1 MTLEEHKEIN
11 ILELTRA
18 DIRKKHEA
26 EVVTDEFIT
35 EHISVVES
43 IASTILGMGKVPPC
57 IEFNDLVSWGVE
69 GLIKA
74 KKNFKGD
81 KGAQFK
87 TYAYY
92 RIRGEILD
100 KIRSEWQHRNPG
112 DYEDYRRKIQEKIAE
127 VAIGH
132 LENADGDSTTVQE
145 SMHTLIENSGM
156 VFMISAEEYELESDK
171 KGTQNPEV
179 EHVDESSGVLWE
191 EIKNLTN
198 EEQEIVDM
206 FYVRGLKQVEI
217 ADRLNYSRSKVCRL
231 HMQVLGKLRNRL
243 NKRYNE

>member
-1 MTLEEHKEIN
+1 MRSRDVNISQLHQEE
-11 ILELTRA
+11 L
-18 DIRKKHEA
+18 RKKHEA
-26 EVVTDEFIT
+26 GSVSNEFVQ
-35 EHISVVES
+35 EHMSMVES
-43 IASTILGMGKVPPC
+43 ISSTILGMGKVPPC
-57 IEFNDLVSWGVE
+57 IEFDDLISWGIE

-112 DYEDYRRKIQEKIAE
+112 DYDEYRKRVQGRIADM
-127 VAIGH
+127 AIDQ
-132 LENADGDSTTVQE
+132 LENTDVDSSIQSTVHSVIE
-145 SMHTLIENSGM
+145 SSGM
-156 VFMISAEEYELESDK
+156 VFMISAEDYDLESEK
-171 KGTQNPEV
+171 KGTKNPEV
-179 EHVDESSGVLWE
+179 EQVDESPGVLWE
-191 EIKNLTN
+191 EIKSLTS
-198 EEQEIVDM
+198 EEQEILDM

-231 HMQVLGKLRNRL
+231 HMQVLSKLRNRL

>member
-1 MTLEEHKEIN
+1 MSNDKEIN
-11 ILELTRA
+11 VAQLSQAELHKT
-18 DIRKKHEA
+18 HEA
-26 EVVTDEFIT
+26 SVISDEFIT
-35 EHISVVES
+35 EHMSMVES

-57 IEFNDLVSWGVE
+57 IEFNDLISWGIE

-74 KKNFKGD
+74 KKNFRGD

-100 KIRSEWQHRNPG
+100 KVRSEWQHRNPG
-112 DYEDYRRKIQEKIAE
+112 DYEEYRKKIQEKIAE
-127 VAIGH
+127 VAVAH
-132 LENADGDSTTVQE
+132 LESSDTDGAHPQE
-145 SMHTLIENSGM
+145 SVHTLIENSGM
-156 VFMISAEEYELESDK
+156 VFMISAEEYELESNK

-198 EEQEIVDM
+198 EEQEIIDM

-217 ADRLNYSRSKVCRL
+217 AERLNYSKSKVCRL
-231 HMQVLGKLRNRL
+231 HMQVLSKLRNRL

>member
-1 MTLEEHKEIN
+1 MRNKEVNVSQLNQEE
-11 ILELTRA
+11 L
-18 DIRKKHEA
+18 RKKHEA
-26 EVVTDEFIT
+26 NSVSDSFVQ
-35 EHISVVES
+35 EHMSMVES
-43 IASTILGMGKVPPC
+43 ISSTILGMGKVPPC
-57 IEFNDLVSWGVE
+57 IEFNDLISWGVE

-112 DYEDYRRKIQEKIAE
+112 DYEDYRKRIQGRIAE
-127 VAIGH
+127 VAIEQM
-132 LENADGDSTTVQE
+132 ENPDIDAGTIQDSV
-145 SMHTLIENSGM
+145 HTIIENSGM
-156 VFMISAEEYELESDK
+156 VFMVSTEDYELESEK
-171 KGTQNPEV
+171 KWTQNPEV
-179 EHVDESSGVLWE
+179 EHVDESPGVLWE
-191 EIKNLTN
+191 EIKNLTPDQ
-198 EEQEIVDM
+198 QEILDM

-231 HMQVLGKLRNRL
+231 HMQVLSKLRNRL